1 MPTWARVCA
10 LFGVMVFG
18 SNVLGQVAP
27 ATQPAGPL
35 AELPAS
41 AESKIMG
48 VTVYEGT
55 ALVTRQVQVKEGKG
69 LVELVVGPLPPQTID
84 SSLFTESSDG
94 IRVLTS
100 RYRTRAVAE
109 DTRAEVRSRE
119 EQIHKLTDKNQE
131 LAKQLEVIGQ
141 DIGLLTKLENF
152 TAATLQQLTD
162 KGQLNADNTIKL
174 ANYMMERR
182 AADGQQQVTVQQE
195 TAANQEQIQ
204 LLQRQISELAAG
216 TSRTEREAVIVVD
229 KSNAAAGQVRLNY
242 LVNGATWQPQYK
254 LRSAGEKDPVQVE
267 YLGSVSQQSGED
279 WSDVELV
286 LSTAT
291 PRLNAA
297 PPDLLALEITV
308 VPPGQNQ
315 AAMPEINKMDAYR
328 RGRGL
333 RQQAAQ
339 EFVQNRGEAANGS
352 LNTAAAAEQ
361 FGDLLARE
369 DASGE
374 NPQAEKDGPSVSYH
388 LATRMT
394 VPSRNDQQLVE
405 VARIELAPDYF
416 YKTVPVLSPHVYR
429 LAELTNRT
437 QYVLL
442 PGEATMY
449 VGTDFVGRTR
459 LPLVAIGEKFTAGF
473 GVDPQIQVDRELVSK
488 TRSIQGGNQVQ
499 TYQYRLRISS
509 YKQSPVNLQVWDRL
523 PHGQNEA
530 VAVEL
535 VSTTPALSQDAEYLR
550 VDRPKNLL
558 RWDLTIK
565 PDESSAATATIDYEF
580 KLQYDRNLA
589 IGDLQPAKR

>member
-10 LFGVMVFG
+10 LIGVMVFG
-18 SNVLGQVAP
+18 NNVLGQVAP
-27 ATQPAGPL
+27 ATQPASPL
-35 AELPAS
+35 AEIPAT
-41 AESKIMG
+41 AESKIVG

-69 LVELVVGPLPPQTID
+69 LVELVVSPLPPQTID

-94 IRVLTS
+94 IRVLTT

-109 DTRAEVRSRE
+109 DTRGEVRSRE

-131 LAKQLEVIGQ
+131 LQKQLEVIGQ

-174 ANYMMERR
+174 ANFMMERR

-195 TAANQEQIQ
+195 IAANQAQIEF
-204 LLQRQISELAAG
+204 LQRQISELAAG

-242 LVNGATWQPQYK
+242 LVNGANWQPQYK
-254 LRSAGEKDPVQVE
+254 LRSGGEKDPVQVE

-308 VPPGQNQ
+308 VPPGQSQ
-315 AAMPEINKMDAYR
+315 TAMPELNKMDAYKR
-328 RGRGL
+328 ARGL
-333 RQQAAQ
+333 RAQAQQ
-339 EFVQNRGEAANGS
+339 ELVQNRGEAANGS

-369 DASGE
+369 DAPGE
-374 NPQAEKDGPSVSYH
+374 NPQAEKEGPSVSYH
-388 LATRMT
+388 LPTRMT
-394 VPSRNDQQLVE
+394 IPSRIDQQLVE

-416 YKTVPVLSPHVYR
+416 YKTVPVISPHVYR

-449 VGTDFVGRTR
+449 VGTDFVGRMR

-473 GVDPQIQVDRELVSK
+473 GVDPQIQVDRELVAK
-488 TRSIQGGNQVQ
+488 NRSIQGGNQVQ

-535 VSTTPALSQDAEYLR
+535 VSTTPALSTDAEYLR
-550 VDRPKNLL
+550 ADRPKNLL
-558 RWDLTIK
+558 RWDLAIK
-565 PDESSAATATIDYEF
+565 PDESSAATTTIDYEF

-589 IGDLQPAKR
+589 INDLQPAKH

>member
-1 MPTWARVCA
+1 MPTWAKVCA
-10 LFGVMVFG
+10 LIGVMVFG

-35 AELPAS
+35 AELTAS
-41 AESKIMG
+41 AQSRIVG

-69 LVELVVGPLPPQTID
+69 LIELVVSPLPPQTID

-94 IRVLTS
+94 IRVLTT

-141 DIGLLTKLENF
+141 DIQLLTKLENF

-174 ANYMMERR
+174 ANFMMERR

-195 TAANQEQIQ
+195 MAANQEQIQ
-204 LLQRQISELAAG
+204 FLQRQISELAAG

-308 VPPGQNQ
+308 VPPGQSQ
-315 AAMPEINKMDAYR
+315 SAMPELNKMDAYKR
-328 RGRGL
+328 ARGL
-333 RQQAAQ
+333 RAQAQQ
-339 EFVQNRGEAANGS
+339 ELVQNRGEAANGS

-369 DASGE
+369 DAPGE
-374 NPQAEKDGPSVSYH
+374 NPQAEKEGPSVSYH

-405 VARIELAPDYF
+405 VARIELSPDYF
-416 YKTVPVLSPHVYR
+416 YKTVPVISPHVYR

-449 VGTDFVGRTR
+449 VGTDFVGRMR

-473 GVDPQIQVDRELVSK
+473 GVDPQVQVDRELVSK

-565 PDESSAATATIDYEF
+565 PDESSAATSTIDYEF